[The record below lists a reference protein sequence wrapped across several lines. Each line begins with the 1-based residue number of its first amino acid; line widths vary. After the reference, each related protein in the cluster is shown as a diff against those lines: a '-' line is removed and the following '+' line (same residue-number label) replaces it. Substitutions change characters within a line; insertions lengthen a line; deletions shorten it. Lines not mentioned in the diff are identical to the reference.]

1 MLACRGR
8 VGICF
13 LRLASP
19 LMVAR
24 SGVEAYDTL
33 VASAAKDARLL
44 ISSKRF
50 FADKGKRG
58 KRKFAEPV
66 VVKHTKSTKPVVDV
80 YSDMTAIELSE
91 ALNVELDAVVEALVE
106 LDKLNLDLV
115 ADGKPLDQDH
125 VLKIVAL
132 FNCKPRL
139 AIRHLKKNEGEA
151 EDVLPQPPPDPK
163 DCVKRPPIVTI
174 MGHVDHGKTTL
185 LDALRNSHIVD
196 GEFGGI
202 TQHIGAFSG
211 MFHFFVFVCYFLLRF
226 NCIPSDSKTIAFKF
240 LVDLRGVGRRVTFL
254 DTPGHAAFAAMR
266 ARGAKGADIVV
277 LVVAADD
284 GVKEQTIQSIKFAQS
299 AGVPIV
305 VAINKCDKPT
315 ADPVRFPVA
324 VEFVPTNVQMRAKRS
339 LLEHNIVPED
349 LGGDVQCVEISAL
362 HAKNLPA
369 LQEALLT
376 QAEMMDLKST
386 EKGLAEG
393 IVIESS
399 VIQGLGKVCT
409 IVMTRGILRKSAIL
423 VAGKAWSKVR
433 TMTNESGKDLQ
444 EAGPSTPVRISG
456 WREDLPN
463 PGEIILEVSC
473 VDRAHRAIKFR
484 TEREMAGKA
493 EKDRK
498 AIEEQRMEERAKYL
512 ANRQKMLDAL
522 RTDVEGTLEAILNVT
537 ETYASEKCKFQV
549 VEFGV
554 GPPTNMDVEIAKETG
569 GSHFFYL
576 LFLHVCE
583 CFNFIQAV
591 IYLFNVQP
599 SAAIKQQAERD
610 GVRIEQFNVIY
621 RLVESLKNE
630 LSSQLPRLMEMELV
644 GEGHVLKEFLI
655 SDRARKKQPIAG
667 VLVDWGNFQR
677 DCIFKFLRGGNVI
690 YEGGVESMKHQA
702 ELVSTATTNTEVG
715 IALEDKSIRFKED
728 DTVEVYKKKQVPQ
741 TIDCL
746 MDVENARIVDGL
758 IFGYLSRQ
766 QYYNTL
772 RVFCNEAPSLRDSK
786 NRLHSGGDVFI
797 QVNDQLHDKSLEQ
810 IIHAF
815 SAVGRFDV
823 SPELI
828 DFGVRLRHLTN
839 EFSTMTAMR
848 GRSLSDNQIKLY
860 GKKAYSKMHPSRPSL
875 SNSSLC
881 ANNSE
886 TSACRSTMYCVPP
899 NSSEAEYVRQLH
911 DNAVNASVEHAAQ
924 PQSASQQDL
933 GYDYQV
939 QAQSTQNIPC
949 FQSTHLLP
957 SAQQSNVAEEH
968 MLVDVGV
975 NVKNTENLECFWTE
989 KFANFRPSGEERFDG
1004 SRAQISSSFCS
1015 ETVLLG
1021 AHKRKAG
1028 VPHRRGDLVAHT
1040 AQSLIVP
1047 NGVLLDLESEAA
1059 ASTTSQV
1066 SLLSNIDDSAMQCL
1080 DRLINGNL
1088 DEVFPFCDDH
1098 DGLSEFAASLDNP
1111 YAPSQSN
1118 DNDIEQESNVM
1129 CGEAILTP
1137 LDVPAANSPLPRE
1150 PASKNRSFDEG
1161 EIISDESNHAKTPK
1175 TSCGENIQTRVEE
1188 RAPSPTLTSNDSRR
1202 SSLDSGRNRREE
1214 KRIADRLKEFNRN
1227 PPKPE
1232 TRKSNAER
1240 VDRDTAVQE
1249 SKGVPRSSPT
1259 PSSGRT
1265 SRDRVRRF
1273 SALFD
1278 EGHSATP
1285 SRDSSPH
1292 HERLSKKE
1300 EERRR
1305 REKEME
1311 KERQR
1316 DKERLRKQRRD
1327 RETQRD
1333 RERSHR
1339 PSPERKT
1346 SEKRSIRGDDDG
1358 KNRESKDR
1366 ERKRDP
1372 GEERKAVD
1380 EVERKKSD
1388 EKFRRD
1394 MLKKKKEEEL
1404 ETKRQAE
1411 QQRRAEAMR
1420 RKEEENKRRR
1430 EERERQEEKRR
1441 EEERQQKLR
1450 EERIRREEEKALKRQ
1465 EEEETRKAEE
1475 REDDRSQSKDEEEEE
1490 EVVKDD
1496 GEQSAEYRESEDDAA
1511 SDDQHTARNYPD
1523 EEEGVNRKTSSTQDQ
1538 WVHPRKIEQKRN
1550 NDNSAGR
1557 KVDGEVQQ
1565 ENDQDSVTTSEN
1577 EEKRKKSTREE
1588 HQSLKNPIDIRKS
1601 LPLPCVP
1608 PRRDTVK
1615 KAPAKPL
1622 EPGMMMTDPGVL
1634 DRINKEMESLTP
1646 RNRTSHTRS
1655 AEESATSSKSTT
1667 SSTRIPKRD
1676 VPVDYAQVLFS
1687 NAPVIKRTPPAVEK
1701 KRNLVISSGLTTEYS
1716 NQLVFSKA
1724 HSSRLGMFLEKASEK
1739 HRRLMIER
1747 DYDSDAMSP
1756 FYEDP
1761 DRNDAR
1767 SPFEVPHCPRQQ
1779 SQKFVPQKRPLPAA
1793 SLDSYLG
1800 SPVQSSPDIDG
1811 ESSSQRSTSK
1821 KPKID
1826 LSRMPDIIEKLY
1838 SNK

>member
-1 MLACRGR
+1 
-8 VGICF
+8 
-13 LRLASP
+13 
-19 LMVAR
+19 
-24 SGVEAYDTL
+24 
-33 VASAAKDARLL
+33 
-44 ISSKRF
+44 
-50 FADKGKRG
+50 
-58 KRKFAEPV
+58 
-66 VVKHTKSTKPVVDV
+66 
-80 YSDMTAIELSE
+80 
-91 ALNVELDAVVEALVE
+91 
-106 LDKLNLDLV
+106 
-115 ADGKPLDQDH
+115 
-125 VLKIVAL
+125 
-132 FNCKPRL
+132 
-139 AIRHLKKNEGEA
+139 
-151 EDVLPQPPPDPK
+151 
-163 DCVKRPPIVTI
+163 
-174 MGHVDHGKTTL
+174 
-185 LDALRNSHIVD
+185 
-196 GEFGGI
+196 
-202 TQHIGAFSG
+202 
-211 MFHFFVFVCYFLLRF
+211 
-226 NCIPSDSKTIAFKF
+226 
-240 LVDLRGVGRRVTFL
+240 
-254 DTPGHAAFAAMR
+254 
-266 ARGAKGADIVV
+266 
-277 LVVAADD
+277 
-284 GVKEQTIQSIKFAQS
+284 
-299 AGVPIV
+299 
-305 VAINKCDKPT
+305 
-315 ADPVRFPVA
+315 
-324 VEFVPTNVQMRAKRS
+324 
-339 LLEHNIVPED
+339 
-349 LGGDVQCVEISAL
+349 
-362 HAKNLPA
+362 
-369 LQEALLT
+369 
-376 QAEMMDLKST
+376 
-386 EKGLAEG
+386 
-393 IVIESS
+393 
-399 VIQGLGKVCT
+399 
-409 IVMTRGILRKSAIL
+409 
-423 VAGKAWSKVR
+423 
-433 TMTNESGKDLQ
+433 
-444 EAGPSTPVRISG
+444 
-456 WREDLPN
+456 
-463 PGEIILEVSC
+463 
-473 VDRAHRAIKFR
+473 
-484 TEREMAGKA
+484 
-493 EKDRK
+493 
-498 AIEEQRMEERAKYL
+498 
-512 ANRQKMLDAL
+512 
-522 RTDVEGTLEAILNVT
+522 
-537 ETYASEKCKFQV
+537 
-549 VEFGV
+549 
-554 GPPTNMDVEIAKETG
+554 
-569 GSHFFYL
+569 
-576 LFLHVCE
+576 
-583 CFNFIQAV
+583 
-591 IYLFNVQP
+591 
-599 SAAIKQQAERD
+599 
-610 GVRIEQFNVIY
+610 
-621 RLVESLKNE
+621 
-630 LSSQLPRLMEMELV
+630 
-644 GEGHVLKEFLI
+644 
-655 SDRARKKQPIAG
+655 
-667 VLVDWGNFQR
+667 
-677 DCIFKFLRGGNVI
+677 
-690 YEGGVESMKHQA
+690 
-702 ELVSTATTNTEVG
+702 
-715 IALEDKSIRFKED
+715 
-728 DTVEVYKKKQVPQ
+728 
-741 TIDCL
+741 

-939 QAQSTQNIPC
+939 QQHVTASYPLSTSSPYITQTGVQCSNTNIVQAQSTQNIPC

-975 NVKNTENLECFWTE
+975 NVKNTENLEVCCD
-989 KFANFRPSGEERFDG
+989 APARPSGEERFDG
-1004 SRAQISSSFCS
+1004 SRAQMSSSFCS
-1015 ETVLLG
+1015 ETG

-1129 CGEAILTP
+1129 CGEAVLTP

-1490 EVVKDD
+1490 EVAKDD

-1838 SNK
+1838 RAQMRAVLIRRLLLSQKQLSRTFCTPSVSVSVDERYDALISETFPHDQTLPEHWGIRNPKQMIEHDFMVVHPKVRWGHSSPSRLKDPQRQLDEAVTLVNTLPGFRVVESIVMGVDYNTKRKAVWGKGQIETLVMKKTQSRVTALMVNVDMLAPNQQHELFNIFHIPVYDRYNIVLSIFKYYARTQEARLQIQLAEIPYIRHRLQYLNKYRCESSTLNVERQPVRANVDEFEVLRLREQSLRKKLTEVVEKSVGKVAEENKDAAMVAIVGYTNAGKTSLVKCLTGASSLMPKDRLFATLDTTRHEARLPSGRKVVFTDTIGFLSDLPMHLLAAFQATLSHVKLADVIVHIRDLSNPDWQAQSEVVDTVLENIGLTRDRIKDIVIADNKVDIDKAATSSTPGAIRISCKTSNGVNDLIAKLDEMVLRATGCKLRRLRLKFSSPAIPYLYREGFVTKEPHCTDSHLVFDVFMNDAEFSRFQKSTGLLKKKNRLSSQSIPAVPNLYIMPVLSLDLKCNMVGVTNFAPSDPETHRWFLKFRCMNCGEAPDHWQYVVINEVLEVPGSRGEANLVEKCKLCNRVNTAAIVSDSVGSYDSVEHNEEWQSMLQIDCRGLEPFEFDPRNGWKAVGCESGTVFDDIDLSEKAWADYDEKVGAATEISDIEVRFVHSKTKK

>member
-19 LMVAR
+19 LMVAK

-202 TQHIGAFSG
+202 TQHIGAFS
-211 MFHFFVFVCYFLLRF
+211 
-226 NCIPSDSKTIAFKF
+226 
-240 LVDLRGVGRRVTFL
+240 VDLRGVGRRVTFL

-315 ADPVRFPVA
+315 ADP
-324 VEFVPTNVQMRAKRS
+324 MRAKRS

-512 ANRQKMLDAL
+512 ANRQKMLDAGYRYGSTLRRVVHKEHMLEKSTEDDFPKLRLML

-569 GSHFFYL
+569 
-576 LFLHVCE
+576 
-583 CFNFIQAV
+583 AV

-677 DCIFKFLRGGNVI
+677 DCIFKFIRGGNVI

-741 TIDCL
+741 TIDW
-746 MDVENARIVDGL
+746 
-758 IFGYLSRQ
+758 Y
-766 QYYNTL
+766 
-772 RVFCNEAPSLRDSK
+772 
-786 NRLHSGGDVFI
+786 
-797 QVNDQLHDKSLEQ
+797 
-810 IIHAF
+810 
-815 SAVGRFDV
+815 
-823 SPELI
+823 
-828 DFGVRLRHLTN
+828 
-839 EFSTMTAMR
+839 
-848 GRSLSDNQIKLY
+848 
-860 GKKAYSKMHPSRPSL
+860 
-875 SNSSLC
+875 
-881 ANNSE
+881 
-886 TSACRSTMYCVPP
+886 PP
-899 NSSEAEYVRQLH
+899 
-911 DNAVNASVEHAAQ
+911 
-924 PQSASQQDL
+924 
-933 GYDYQV
+933 G
-939 QAQSTQNIPC
+939 
-949 FQSTHLLP
+949 F
-957 SAQQSNVAEEH
+957 
-968 MLVDVGV
+968 
-975 NVKNTENLECFWTE
+975 
-989 KFANFRPSGEERFDG
+989 
-1004 SRAQISSSFCS
+1004 
-1015 ETVLLG
+1015 
-1021 AHKRKAG
+1021 
-1028 VPHRRGDLVAHT
+1028 
-1040 AQSLIVP
+1040 
-1047 NGVLLDLESEAA
+1047 
-1059 ASTTSQV
+1059 
-1066 SLLSNIDDSAMQCL
+1066 
-1080 DRLINGNL
+1080 
-1088 DEVFPFCDDH
+1088 
-1098 DGLSEFAASLDNP
+1098 
-1111 YAPSQSN
+1111 
-1118 DNDIEQESNVM
+1118 
-1129 CGEAILTP
+1129 
-1137 LDVPAANSPLPRE
+1137 
-1150 PASKNRSFDEG
+1150 
-1161 EIISDESNHAKTPK
+1161 
-1175 TSCGENIQTRVEE
+1175 
-1188 RAPSPTLTSNDSRR
+1188 
-1202 SSLDSGRNRREE
+1202 
-1214 KRIADRLKEFNRN
+1214 
-1227 PPKPE
+1227 
-1232 TRKSNAER
+1232 
-1240 VDRDTAVQE
+1240 
-1249 SKGVPRSSPT
+1249 
-1259 PSSGRT
+1259 
-1265 SRDRVRRF
+1265 
-1273 SALFD
+1273 
-1278 EGHSATP
+1278 
-1285 SRDSSPH
+1285 
-1292 HERLSKKE
+1292 
-1300 EERRR
+1300 
-1305 REKEME
+1305 
-1311 KERQR
+1311 
-1316 DKERLRKQRRD
+1316 
-1327 RETQRD
+1327 
-1333 RERSHR
+1333 
-1339 PSPERKT
+1339 
-1346 SEKRSIRGDDDG
+1346 
-1358 KNRESKDR
+1358 
-1366 ERKRDP
+1366 
-1372 GEERKAVD
+1372 
-1380 EVERKKSD
+1380 
-1388 EKFRRD
+1388 
-1394 MLKKKKEEEL
+1394 
-1404 ETKRQAE
+1404 
-1411 QQRRAEAMR
+1411 
-1420 RKEEENKRRR
+1420 
-1430 EERERQEEKRR
+1430 
-1441 EEERQQKLR
+1441 
-1450 EERIRREEEKALKRQ
+1450 
-1465 EEEETRKAEE
+1465 
-1475 REDDRSQSKDEEEEE
+1475 
-1490 EVVKDD
+1490 
-1496 GEQSAEYRESEDDAA
+1496 
-1511 SDDQHTARNYPD
+1511 
-1523 EEEGVNRKTSSTQDQ
+1523 
-1538 WVHPRKIEQKRN
+1538 
-1550 NDNSAGR
+1550 
-1557 KVDGEVQQ
+1557 
-1565 ENDQDSVTTSEN
+1565 
-1577 EEKRKKSTREE
+1577 
-1588 HQSLKNPIDIRKS
+1588 
-1601 LPLPCVP
+1601 
-1608 PRRDTVK
+1608 
-1615 KAPAKPL
+1615 
-1622 EPGMMMTDPGVL
+1622 
-1634 DRINKEMESLTP
+1634 
-1646 RNRTSHTRS
+1646 
-1655 AEESATSSKSTT
+1655 
-1667 SSTRIPKRD
+1667 
-1676 VPVDYAQVLFS
+1676 
-1687 NAPVIKRTPPAVEK
+1687 
-1701 KRNLVISSGLTTEYS
+1701 
-1716 NQLVFSKA
+1716 
-1724 HSSRLGMFLEKASEK
+1724 
-1739 HRRLMIER
+1739 
-1747 DYDSDAMSP
+1747 
-1756 FYEDP
+1756 
-1761 DRNDAR
+1761 
-1767 SPFEVPHCPRQQ
+1767 
-1779 SQKFVPQKRPLPAA
+1779 
-1793 SLDSYLG
+1793 
-1800 SPVQSSPDIDG
+1800 
-1811 ESSSQRSTSK
+1811 
-1821 KPKID
+1821 
-1826 LSRMPDIIEKLY
+1826 
-1838 SNK
+1838 